1 MAVSFKDIIVTENE
15 IMSLEHQTSWDKV
28 VAQISKDLL
37 WGEIPFVWKSSVELA
52 YKEMYELLNGW
63 VIHFME
69 KDPEVLAQGLYRVD
83 VPEIAIAKAEMV
95 YPEMMPSEIMAH
107 GILRRCIQKI
117 FLRQR
122 YSQK

>member
-1 MAVSFKDIIVTENE
+1 MAVSFSDIIVTENE
-15 IMSLEHQTSWDKV
+15 IMSLEQHASWEKV
-28 VAQISKDLL
+28 VAQIGKDLL
-37 WGEIPFVWKSSVELA
+37 WGEIPFVWKNSVELA

-69 KDPEVLAQGLYRVD
+69 KNPEVLAQALYRVD
-83 VPEIAIAKAEMV
+83 VPELAIAKAERD
-95 YPEMMPSEIMAH
+95 YPEMMPSEILAH

-117 FLRQR
+117 LLRQY